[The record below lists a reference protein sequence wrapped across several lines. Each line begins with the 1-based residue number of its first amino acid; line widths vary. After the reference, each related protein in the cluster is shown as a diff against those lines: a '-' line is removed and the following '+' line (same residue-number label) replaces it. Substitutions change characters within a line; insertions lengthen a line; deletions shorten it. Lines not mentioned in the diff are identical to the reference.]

1 MSMSAPLPRRFRDGT
16 RLSRLRTT
24 AARRLGPGV
33 PAQRPAGRRPSVD
46 ATIPKIIPTLPP
58 VVIIDA
64 MTKV

>member
-33 PAQRPAGRRPSVD
+33 PAQRPAGRRPTVD
-46 ATIPKIIPTLPP
+46 ATIPKIVPTLPP
-58 VVIIDA
+58 
-64 MTKV
+64 